1 MGVAEKH
8 QCWCRMATWLSRSRP
23 VFKNLESGN
32 SFALSSSRNEDEN
45 ETSDIDAGP
54 GRQLNVR
61 GDAIFLRDR
70 RRSRLRIRLWPC
82 LLLRAASARVLSGLC
97 LRSCSGN
104 RLLVDRRILVSLW
117 RPLFLAARILG
128 APALSWR
135 VLAWPALLRRPL
147 LPRLLGTPVT
157 NFIRV
162 CAAS

>member
-1 MGVAEKH
+1 MLVQDGHLVEP
-8 QCWCRMATWLSRSRP
+8 QP
-23 VFKNLESGN
+23 P
-32 SFALSSSRNEDEN
+32 SFQEFREWKFVCTKFLGGTRDEN

-54 GRQLNVR
+54 GCQFNVR

-135 VLAWPALLRRPL
+135 VLGWPALLRWPL

-157 NFIRV
+157 NFIGV